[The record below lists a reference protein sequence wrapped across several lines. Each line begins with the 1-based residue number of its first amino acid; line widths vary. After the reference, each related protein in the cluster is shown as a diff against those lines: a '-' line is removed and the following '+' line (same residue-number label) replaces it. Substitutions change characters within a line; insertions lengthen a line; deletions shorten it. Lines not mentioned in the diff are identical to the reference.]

1 MTKTSTSR
9 AQTKAAADRAA
20 ARRRPPQDLPVPAP
34 SSFGDVARP
43 NGPLGL
49 SVIAALL
56 TRRAQPNELFEAAAR
71 ENRPIAHLKM
81 AGDHVYIV
89 SDPALVNE
97 VFLEKAREVMKGR
110 GLQAARSLLGN
121 GLLTSEGEF
130 HLRQRRLAQ
139 PAFHRD
145 RIAEYAEQ
153 MVSLSIRHQSSWRD
167 GQDVDM
173 VEQMTALTLAIVG
186 QTLFGSDLSGDA
198 QMFGETLAELIAGF
212 GQLSALGNERLVR
225 ALPQGRRLLAKVE
238 DLDEVVQRII
248 DDHRDAI
255 DRGEARSDLLT
266 WMIQAQ
272 DSEASDRFGSSMTDD
287 QLRDEVMTMVLAG
300 HETTAMALSWIWY
313 VLSTEPAMDRRL
325 VDEWTSVLGS
335 SGELRAPTIEDIPRL
350 NLTRA
355 VVAETIRL
363 YPPAWIM
370 GRRTLV
376 DLTVGGWQIPSGS
389 IVLGSPWILHRDPTV
404 WDSATSFRP
413 DRWLNTAGD
422 FDESAPGVPRGAWI
436 PFGFGNRRC
445 IGEQFAWTE
454 ATLLLATIG
463 SHWRPELVPG
473 TAVETQAA
481 VTLRPRNGLPM
492 VLHRRKTS

>member
-1 MTKTSTSR
+1 VT
-9 AQTKAAADRAA
+9 
-20 ARRRPPQDLPVPAP
+20 RPEGP
-34 SSFGDVARP
+34 SGVAI
-43 NGPLGL
+43 
-49 SVIAALL
+49 IASLL

-71 ENRPIAHLKM
+71 ANRPITHLKM

-97 VFLEKAREVMKGR
+97 VFLERARDVMKGR

-121 GLLTSEGEF
+121 GLLTSEGDF

-145 RIAEYAEQ
+145 RIAEYSEQ
-153 MVSLSIRHQSSWRD
+153 MVELAIDYQSNWHDS
-167 GQDVDM
+167 QSVDM

-186 QTLFGSDLSGDA
+186 RTLFGSDLSGDA
-198 QMFGETLAELIAGF
+198 QMFGETLAELISGF
-212 GQLSALGNERLVR
+212 GQLSAIGNERLVR

-238 DLDEVVQRII
+238 DLDHVVQRII
-248 DDHRDAI
+248 DDHRSALAA
-255 DRGEARSDLLT
+255 GEAKAGLLT
-266 WMIQAQ
+266 WMIEAQ
-272 DSEASDRFGSSMTDD
+272 DGESGDRFGHSMTDD

-313 VLSTEPAMDRRL
+313 VLSTEPAVDQRL
-325 VDEWTSVLGS
+325 VQEWTSVLGS
-335 SGELRAPTIEDIPRL
+335 SAGGDLRPPQFDDLPQL
-350 NLTRA
+350 HLTRA

-376 DLTVGGWQIPSGS
+376 DMTIGGWQIPSGS
-389 IVLGSPWILHRDPTV
+389 IVLGSPWIQHRDPQV
-404 WDSATSFRP
+404 WASATSFIP
-413 DRWLNTAGD
+413 DRWLDAD
-422 FDESAPGVPRGAWI
+422 AHFDESAPGVPKGAWI

-454 ATLLLATIG
+454 AALLLATIG
-463 SHWRPELVPG
+463 SRWHPELVPG
-473 TAVETQAA
+473 SAVTTQAA
-481 VTLRPRNGLPM
+481 VTLRPRDGLPM
-492 VLHRRKTS
+492 ILHRRAGATY

>member
-1 MTKTSTSR
+1 MSMRSNDR
-9 AQTKAAADRAA
+9 ADTRAAASRAA
-20 ARRRPPQDLPVPAP
+20 ARRTAPVDLPTPAP
-34 SSFGDVARP
+34 SSFGKVERP

-49 SVIAALL
+49 GIIASLV
-56 TRRAQPNELFEAAAR
+56 TGRSQPNYLFEAAAR
-71 ENRPIAHLKM
+71 ENAPVAHLRM
-81 AGDHVYIV
+81 AGDHVYIL

-97 VFLEKAREVMKGR
+97 VFLDNARDVMKGR

-139 PAFHRD
+139 PAFHKQ
-145 RIAEYAEQ
+145 RIAQYAEQ
-153 MVSLSIRHQSSWRD
+153 MVTETVRHVSPWRD
-167 GQDVDM
+167 GDRVDM
-173 VEQMTALTLAIVG
+173 VEQMTSLTLAIVG
-186 QTLFGSDLSGDA
+186 QTLFGSDLTGDA
-198 QMFGETLAELIAGF
+198 KMFGETLAELISGF

-238 DLDEVVQRII
+238 DLDQVVQRII
-248 DDHRDAI
+248 DDHRSDIA
-255 DRGEARSDLLT
+255 DGHGRPDLLT
-266 WMIQAQ
+266 WMIQAHDDQ
-272 DSEASDRFGSSMTDD
+272 SADRFGATMTDD

-313 VLSTEPAMDRRL
+313 SLSVEQAIDQRL
-325 VDEWTSVLGS
+325 AAEWKSVLGTS
-335 SGELRAPTIEDIPRL
+335 PRVPTFDDIAQL

-376 DLTVGGWQIPSGS
+376 DMTIGGWQIPSGS
-389 IVLGSPWILHRDPTV
+389 IILGSPWILHRDPAL

-413 DRWLNTAGD
+413 DRWLNSEGQ

-454 ATLLLATIG
+454 AALLLATIG
-463 SHWRPELVPG
+463 STWRPELVPG

-492 VLHRRKTS
+492 TLRRRHLDAD

>member
-1 MTKTSTSR
+1 M
-9 AQTKAAADRAA
+9 
-20 ARRRPPQDLPVPAP
+20 PQP
-34 SSFGDVARP
+34 SAFGEVKRP

-71 ENRPIAHLKM
+71 ENRPIAHLRM

-89 SDPALVNE
+89 SDPVLVNE
-97 VFLEKAREVMKGR
+97 VFLENARDVMKGR

-145 RIAEYAEQ
+145 RIAQYAEQ
-153 MVSLSIRHQSSWRD
+153 MVSLSLQHQSTWRD
-167 GQDVDM
+167 GEMVDM

-186 QTLFGSDLSGDA
+186 QTLFGSDLTGDA

-238 DLDEVVQRII
+238 DLDDVVQRII

-255 DRGEARSDLLT
+255 AMGEARSDLLT

-272 DSEASDRFGSSMTDD
+272 DSESSDRFGSSMTDD

-313 VLSTEPAMDRRL
+313 VLSTEPAFDQRL
-325 VDEWTSVLGS
+325 VDEWTSVLGDA
-335 SGELRAPTIEDIPRL
+335 GGMRAPTMDDIPQL

-376 DLTVGGWQIPSGS
+376 DMTLGGWQIPSGS
-389 IVLGSPWILHRDPTV
+389 IVLGSPWILHRDPTL
-404 WDSATSFRP
+404 WDSATSFMP
-413 DRWLNTAGD
+413 DRWLNADGT

-463 SHWRPELVPG
+463 SRWRPELIPG

-481 VTLRPRNGLPM
+481 VTLRPRDGLPM
-492 VLHRRKTS
+492 VLHRR

>member
-1 MTKTSTSR
+1 
-9 AQTKAAADRAA
+9 
-20 ARRRPPQDLPVPAP
+20 
-34 SSFGDVARP
+34 
-43 NGPLGL
+43 
-49 SVIAALL
+49 
-56 TRRAQPNELFEAAAR
+56 
-71 ENRPIAHLKM
+71 M

-89 SDPALVNE
+89 SDPVLVNE
-97 VFLEKAREVMKGR
+97 VFLENARDVMKGR

-145 RIAEYAEQ
+145 RIAQYAEQ
-153 MVSLSIRHQSSWRD
+153 MVSLSLQHQSTWRD
-167 GQDVDM
+167 GEMVDM

-186 QTLFGSDLSGDA
+186 QTLFGSDLTGDA

-238 DLDEVVQRII
+238 DLDDVVQRII

-255 DRGEARSDLLT
+255 AMGEARSDLLT

-272 DSEASDRFGSSMTDD
+272 DSESSDRFGSSMTDD

-313 VLSTEPAMDRRL
+313 VLSTEPAFDQRL
-325 VDEWTSVLGS
+325 VDEWTSVLGDA
-335 SGELRAPTIEDIPRL
+335 GGMRAPTMDDIPQL

-376 DLTVGGWQIPSGS
+376 DMTLGGWQIPSGS
-389 IVLGSPWILHRDPTV
+389 IVLGSPWILHRDPTL
-404 WDSATSFRP
+404 WDSATSFMP
-413 DRWLNTAGD
+413 DRWLNADGT

-463 SHWRPELVPG
+463 SRWRPELIPG

-481 VTLRPRNGLPM
+481 VTLRPRDGLPM
-492 VLHRRKTS
+492 VLHRR

>member
-1 MTKTSTSR
+1 MATSR
-9 AQTKAAADRAA
+9 QERTETRAAAARAA
-20 ARRRPPQDLPVPAP
+20 ARRVPPTDLPTPQP
-34 SSFGDVARP
+34 SAFGKVERP
-43 NGPLGL
+43 NGPIGLGI
-49 SVIAALL
+49 IASLI
-56 TRRAQPNELFEAAAR
+56 TGRNQPNHLFEAAAR
-71 ENRPIAHLKM
+71 ENSPIAHLRM
-81 AGDHVYIV
+81 AGDHVYIL

-97 VFLEKAREVMKGR
+97 VFLDNARDVMKGR

-139 PAFHRD
+139 PAFHKQ
-145 RIAEYAEQ
+145 RIEQYASQ
-153 MVSLSIRHQSSWRD
+153 MVTETVRHTSSWKD
-167 GQDVDM
+167 GYHVDM
-173 VEQMTALTLAIVG
+173 VEQMTGLTLAIVG
-186 QTLFGSDLSGDA
+186 QTLFGSDLTGDA
-198 QMFGETLAELIAGF
+198 QMFGETLAELISGF

-248 DDHRDAI
+248 DDHRAAI
-255 DRGEARSDLLT
+255 AQGHGRPDLLT
-266 WMIQAQ
+266 WMIEAQ
-272 DSEASDRFGSSMTDD
+272 DEQSADRFGTTMTDD

-300 HETTAMALSWIWY
+300 HETTAMAMSWIWY
-313 VLSTEPAMDRRL
+313 TLSAEPAIDQRL
-325 VDEWTSVLGS
+325 TAEWQEVLGTTP
-335 SGELRAPTIEDIPRL
+335 RVPTFDDLPAL

-376 DLTVGGWQIPSGS
+376 DMTIDGWQIPSGS
-389 IVLGSPWILHRDPTV
+389 IILGSPWILHRDPSL

-413 DRWLNTAGD
+413 DRWLDESGN
-422 FDESAPGVPRGAWI
+422 FDETAPGVPRGAWI

-463 SHWRPELVPG
+463 SSWRPTLVPG

-492 VLHRRKTS
+492 VLNMRR